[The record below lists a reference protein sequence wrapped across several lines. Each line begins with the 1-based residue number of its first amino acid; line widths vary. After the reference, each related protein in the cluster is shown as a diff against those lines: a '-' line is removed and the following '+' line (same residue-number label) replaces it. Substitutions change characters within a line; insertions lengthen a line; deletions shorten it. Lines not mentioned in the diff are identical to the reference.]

1 MRAIIVERR
10 SPNERSHLEELR
22 SLAEAAGYK
31 VVGRLEQVREP
42 DPKYQIGPGK
52 AKELA
57 ELVSKL
63 RANVVIFD
71 NELKPV
77 QAYNLAKLTG
87 VEVIDRF
94 QLILQIFALRASTK
108 EAKLQI
114 QLARLQYELAR
125 AKEKVRLAKMGEQP
139 GFLGLGRYE
148 VDDYYELIRRQI
160 AYIKKKLR
168 KVSSYR
174 KLHRRRRRALGYPL
188 VSLSGYTNAGKST
201 IFYALTQEFV
211 PISPSLF
218 TTLTTKT
225 RIADFNGRKALLTDT
240 VGFIDRLPVLLVEA
254 FKSTLEET
262 VYSDVILL
270 VVDISEP
277 IGEVVRKLGC
287 CLDVLREIG
296 AEKIPTVVALNK
308 IDLLD
313 QYTLEERVKQV
324 RRIAKASVPVS
335 ALYELNLEELKA
347 EIAKRLPGYV
357 QAKLFLPWNS
367 ETPAILSM
375 IHERSH
381 VISVK
386 YEGDGVE
393 MELEATKPFV
403 GQLTGW
409 VKRLGGEIRTNE
421 QKTDI

>member
-31 VVGRLEQVREP
+31 VVGLLEQVREP

-225 RIADFNGRKALLTDT
+225 R
-240 VGFIDRLPVLLVEA
+240 
-254 FKSTLEET
+254 
-262 VYSDVILL
+262 
-270 VVDISEP
+270 
-277 IGEVVRKLGC
+277 
-287 CLDVLREIG
+287 
-296 AEKIPTVVALNK
+296 
-308 IDLLD
+308 
-313 QYTLEERVKQV
+313 
-324 RRIAKASVPVS
+324 
-335 ALYELNLEELKA
+335 
-347 EIAKRLPGYV
+347 
-357 QAKLFLPWNS
+357 
-367 ETPAILSM
+367 
-375 IHERSH
+375 
-381 VISVK
+381 
-386 YEGDGVE
+386 
-393 MELEATKPFV
+393 
-403 GQLTGW
+403 
-409 VKRLGGEIRTNE
+409 
-421 QKTDI
+421 